1 MNPVA
6 PRWWQLAAYGLLGL
20 PLAMAALPVYVQ
32 VASYYHQLHGTKL
45 ALLGWVMFAARL
57 FDTLQDPCIGHLID
71 RLRHVQRWLLA
82 GALLLATAFA
92 ALWQAP
98 AALLAPALW
107 LAIMLILAY
116 SAHSLLNIAYLAW
129 GSRLSA
135 QAVHGTAPL
144 LSATA
149 WREGW
154 GLLGLIIG
162 STVPATIL
170 NQPASQVAYQMGCYS
185 LAFALLLGVAVLAL
199 LTLAPPWPLTAQASS
214 AWRGVARQLW
224 ANLAF
229 RRLLLPYLLNSCAV
243 ALPATL
249 ALFFISDQL
258 QAAPL
263 AGLFLGSYFIAAAVG
278 LPVWTRLARRYGAL
292 ASWRGGMLL
301 AIASFAGSALL
312 APGDIW
318 QYELICIA
326 AGTALGADLAMPNVL
341 AARAIPAEQAPAA
354 YFGILTLLGKLALA
368 LSGLALPLLAMLG
381 YQPGQ
386 SSPSGHL
393 ALPLVYAA
401 LPCALK
407 LLALFTLQRAVP
419 EPLTQLRSPA

>member
-1 MNPVA
+1 MNADA

-32 VASYYHQLHGTKL
+32 VASYYHKLHGTEL
-45 ALLGWVMFAARL
+45 APLGWVMFAARL

-71 RLRHVQRWLLA
+71 RLRHVRRWLLA
-82 GALLLATAFA
+82 GALLLGAAFA

-98 AALLAPALW
+98 ATLLTPALW

-135 QAVHGTAPL
+135 QAGHGTAPL

-170 NQPASQVAYQMGCYS
+170 NQPAAQVAYQMGCYS
-185 LAFALLLGVAVLAL
+185 LAFALLLGLAIIAL
-199 LTLAPPWPLTAQASS
+199 LTLAPPWPATAQASPH
-214 AWRGVARQLW
+214 WRKVARQMW

-249 ALFFISDQL
+249 ALFFIGDQL
-258 QAAPL
+258 QATAL
-263 AGLFLGSYFIAAAVG
+263 AGLFLGSYFIAAAAG

-292 ASWRGGMLL
+292 ACWRGGMLL
-301 AIASFAGSALL
+301 AIASFAGTVLL
-312 APGDIW
+312 APGDVW

-341 AARAIPAEQAPAA
+341 AARAIPAEQAPAV

-368 LSGLALPLLAMLG
+368 ISGLALPLLAMLG
-381 YQPGQ
+381 YQPDQ
-386 SSPSGHL
+386 PSPSGQL
-393 ALPLVYAA
+393 ALPLVYGV
-401 LPCALK
+401 LPCTLK
-407 LLALFTLQRAVP
+407 LLALFTLHRAVP
-419 EPLTQLRSPA
+419 EPLTHIGSPA

>member
-1 MNPVA
+1 MNLAA
-6 PRWWQLAAYGLLGL
+6 PRWWQLAAYGLPGL

-32 VASYYHQLHGTKL
+32 VAAYYHQLHGTEL

-57 FDTLQDPCIGHLID
+57 LDTLQDPCIGYLID
-71 RLRHVQRWLLA
+71 RLRHVKRWLLA
-82 GALLLATAFA
+82 GALLLGAAFA

-98 AALLAPALW
+98 TALLAPALW
-107 LAIMLILAY
+107 LAIMLCLAY
-116 SAHSLLNIAYLAW
+116 SAHSLLNITYLAW
-129 GSRLSA
+129 GSRLPA
-135 QAVHGTAPL
+135 QAGHGTAPL

-170 NQPASQVAYQMGCYS
+170 SQSPAQVAYRMGWYS
-185 LAFALLLGVAVLAL
+185 LAFAVLLGLAVLAL
-199 LTLAPPWPLTAQASS
+199 LTLAPPWPATAQATPH
-214 AWRGVARQLW
+214 WRGVARQIW
-224 ANLAF
+224 ANQNF

-258 QAAPL
+258 QAAGL
-263 AGLFLGSYFIAAAVG
+263 AGLFLGSYFVAAAAG
-278 LPVWTRLARRYGAL
+278 LPLWTRLARRYGAL
-292 ASWRGGMLL
+292 ACWRGGMLL
-301 AIASFAGSALL
+301 AIASFAGTALL
-312 APGDIW
+312 GPGDVW

-326 AGTALGADLAMPNVL
+326 AGTALGADLAMPSVL
-341 AARAIPAEQAPAA
+341 AARAIPAEQAAAA
-354 YFGILTLLGKLALA
+354 YFGVLTLLGKLALA
-368 LSGLALPLLAMLG
+368 LSGLSLPLLAMLG

-386 SSPSGHL
+386 SSPAGQL
-393 ALPLVYAA
+393 ALPLVYAV

-407 LLALFTLQRAVP
+407 LLALLTLHRADSEPVP
-419 EPLTQLRSPA
+419 QLRSTA